1 MLSRFAKLTRV
12 CGTSAHSVFARGHH
26 KMPKQE
32 LSMREIFLKYTCN
45 GVTFPVSSFFGF
57 LTVKKGYNTVITNFG
72 KYHRTVPE
80 GLHWRAPIF
89 ADQQSVF
96 VGRQTHDMQD
106 SKTPDANNNPVI
118 VSGVVNYSIRY
129 PEEYV
134 FNIGSDEEYLP
145 SQAELVLKRV
155 VSQYPY
161 ESNDG
166 RCLTKEGDEISE
178 IMRDQL
184 QEKVN
189 IAGIEIHDFNLTDVY
204 YSSEISQAMLI
215 RQRAQAY
222 IDAKATIGN
231 AATDI
236 VKDIVKAVESDVTLS
251 QEAKEKLIVNL
262 TTVITSETGAA
273 PVLNLNK

>member
-1 MLSRFAKLTRV
+1 MLSRFARLTKV
-12 CGTSAHSVFARGHH
+12 SGTPRILVRGYTRL
-26 KMPKQE
+26 PKQE
-32 LSMREIFLKYTCN
+32 LNVSETLLKYGCN
-45 GVTFPVSSFFGF
+45 GITFPITAFSGF
-57 LTVKKGYNTVITNFG
+57 LTVKKGYNAVITNFG
-72 KYHRTVPE
+72 KYHGTVPE
-80 GLHWRAPIF
+80 GLHWRAPVF
-89 ADQQSVF
+89 ANFESVF

-106 SKTPDANNNPVI
+106 SKTPDTNNNPVI
-118 VSGVVNYSIRY
+118 VSGVVNYNIEY
-129 PEEYV
+129 PENYV

-161 ESNDG
+161 ESSDG
-166 RCLTKEGDEISE
+166 RCLTKEGDEISK

-184 QEKVN
+184 QEKVD
-189 IAGIEIHDFNLTDVY
+189 IAGIKIHDFNLTDVY

-236 VKDIVKAVESDVTLS
+236 VKDIIKAVESDITLS
-251 QEAKEKLIVNL
+251 REAKEKLIVNL
-262 TTVITSETGAA
+262 TTVITSETGAS
-273 PVLNLNK
+273 PVLNLN